1 MTTTLRT
8 MRSMETYTRKLWEE
22 MLFRTMQ
29 KANFLTKFFHK
40 LWIADHFEGPAPA
53 GTERVFR

>member
-1 MTTTLRT
+1 
-8 MRSMETYTRKLWEE
+8 METYTRKLWEE

-29 KANFLTKFFHK
+29 KANPLTKFFHK
-40 LWIADHFEGPAPA
+40 LWVAEHFAGPVPA